1 MNSERDR
8 INQWEYAMEQAKTEG
23 RTEGKAEEKISIAK
37 NLKLKNI
44 PLETIAQCTGL
55 TLEEIGQLQDQ
66 SPYNELKKGG
76 ALVGSKNILFIHTGG
91 MFGLFPVSE
100 QFEW

>member
-23 RTEGKAEEKISIAK
+23 RAEGRAEGKTEEKISIAK
-37 NLKLKNI
+37 NLKLQNI

-55 TLEEIGQLQDQ
+55 TIEEIEQL
-66 SPYNELKKGG
+66 
-76 ALVGSKNILFIHTGG
+76 
-91 MFGLFPVSE
+91 
-100 QFEW
+100 